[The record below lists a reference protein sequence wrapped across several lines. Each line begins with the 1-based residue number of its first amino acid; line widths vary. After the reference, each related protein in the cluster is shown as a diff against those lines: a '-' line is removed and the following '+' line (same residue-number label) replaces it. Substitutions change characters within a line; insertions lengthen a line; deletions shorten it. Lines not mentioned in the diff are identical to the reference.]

1 MPKKLEKEI
10 ARLLV
15 VHHLASANWLGCA
28 LGLRS
33 YDRVR
38 STIYRL
44 LAQGVITEAH
54 LDSEGHQLYGL
65 SDDEKRTRAADAAM
79 KRAQRAS

>member
-10 ARLLV
+10 VHLLV
-15 VHHLASANWLGCA
+15 THRLASANWLGCA

-38 STIYRL
+38 SAI
-44 LAQGVITEAH
+44 
-54 LDSEGHQLYGL
+54 
-65 SDDEKRTRAADAAM
+65 
-79 KRAQRAS
+79 AQRRGVVLRCAA